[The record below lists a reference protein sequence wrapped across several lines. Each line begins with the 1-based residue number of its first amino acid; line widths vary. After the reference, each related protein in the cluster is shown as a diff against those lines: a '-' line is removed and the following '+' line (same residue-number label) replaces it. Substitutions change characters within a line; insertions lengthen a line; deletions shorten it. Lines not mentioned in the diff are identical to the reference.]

1 MELPRI
7 GEVWWLCD
15 TIALVIGFRCKEG
28 YEYDNVVALV
38 LLDLDEVFD
47 PGEELETL
55 VMHVLIRNDE
65 LAEQNRKIA

>member
-1 MELPRI
+1 VSPRPGV
-7 GEVWWLCD
+7 GESWWFNDMLLLVLGCD
-15 TIALVIGFRCKEG
+15 RMKGSVR
-28 YEYDNVVALV
+28 ALV